1 MVNNNKGFRED
12 GIMTRTIKPHL
23 LAMIAG
29 ISWNGFASAQLSP
42 NMPNAAIIR
51 NLPGLPWYG
60 VAGGATMVG
69 ADGSVLTARWGYSL
83 PLGGPRYV
91 SPYVNNST
99 TYQASRALRK
109 AQRDSWSN
117 LSPEARPNPSASATL
132 ASEYRALSAP
142 ASDESILSGAAL
154 NQSLSALLGMEKSG
168 ERQAKGEISSE
179 TIQSIRFAGPTGDL
193 LNWIRAGEIEF
204 PPLLQTADYE
214 IPLKWLKSDFPA
226 AVQPFVEGKQAD
238 AARLNAIAVAG
249 RRIREIYTANKAKY
263 SMAEQKE
270 IEAFTN
276 RFSVAMAALGNSANR
291 GLIDA
296 DWAKYGL
303 SMATLLDHMAKYK
316 LTFGPAGTGQ
326 EQTYREFHSLLST
339 AAKQVAELFK

>member
-1 MVNNNKGFRED
+1 
-12 GIMTRTIKPHL
+12 MTRTLKSHL

-29 ISWNGFASAQLSP
+29 IAWNGIASAQLSP

-69 ADGSVLTARWGYSL
+69 ADGSVLTARWGYSI
-83 PLGGPRYV
+83 PLSGPRYV
-91 SPYVNNST
+91 SPYVNSST

-117 LSPEARPNPSASATL
+117 PGPEMRLNPSAATTL
-132 ASEYRALSAP
+132 ASEYLALSVP

-154 NQSLSALLGMEKSG
+154 NQSLSALLGMEKTG

-179 TIQSIRFAGPTGDL
+179 TIKSIRFAGPNGDL
-193 LNWIRAGEIEF
+193 INWIRTGEIEF
-204 PPLLQTADYE
+204 PPLFQTADYE

-226 AVQPFVEGKQAD
+226 AVLPFLEGKQPD
-238 AARLNAIAVAG
+238 GARLNAIAVAG

-270 IEAFTN
+270 IESFMN
-276 RFSVAMAALGNSANR
+276 RFSVATASLGNSANR

-316 LTFGPAGTGQ
+316 LTFGPATAGQ
-326 EQTYREFHSLLST
+326 ESTYREFHSLLST
-339 AAKQVAELFK
+339 SAKQVAELFK